1 MNILI
6 TGGAGFIGANFCH
19 YVYNESDNFVCLDA
33 LTYAGNKE
41 NIEDLLNNQNFK
53 FVLGNICDEE
63 LVDKVIKENKIDV
76 VVNFAAESHVENS
89 IKNPQPFI
97 DTNITGVRVLLDACK
112 KHNVKRFH
120 QVSTDEVYG
129 ELKDGDPSFLETSPL
144 KPTNPYSISKAAA
157 DLLVLSYNKMFNL
170 DITISRC
177 SNNYGIYQHKE
188 KFVSKSIQDVI
199 NNRNITVHGDGKN
212 IRDWINVLDHC
223 EGIKKIIESG
233 RSGEI
238 YNIGSSGEK
247 TNLEVAKIILS
258 CFKDPKSKIEFVEN
272 RKNND
277 YRYSINYDK
286 ISKELGYKPKYTF
299 ENSLQTII
307 DWYKQNSN

>member
-19 YVYNESDNFVCLDA
+19 YVYNKSDNFVCLDA

-89 IKNPQPFI
+89 IKTPQPFI
-97 DTNITGVRVLLDACK
+97 NTNITGVRVLLDACK

-170 DITISRC
+170 DTTISRC

-223 EGIKKIIESG
+223 EGIKRIIESG

-247 TNLEVAKIILS
+247 TNLEVAKTILS
-258 CFKDPKSKIEFVEN
+258 CFKSSKSKIEFVEN

>member
-19 YVYNESDNFVCLDA
+19 YVYNKSDNFVCLDA

-53 FVLGNICDEE
+53 FILGNICDEE

-89 IKNPQPFI
+89 IKAPQPFI

-170 DITISRC
+170 DTTISRC

-223 EGIKKIIESG
+223 EGIKRIIESG

-247 TNLEVAKIILS
+247 TNLEVAKTILS
-258 CFKDPKSKIEFVEN
+258 CFKSSKSKIEFVKN

>member
-19 YVYNESDNFVCLDA
+19 YVYNKSDNFVCLDA

-41 NIEDLLNNQNFK
+41 NIEGLLNNQNFK
-53 FVLGNICDEE
+53 FILGNICDEE

-89 IKNPQPFI
+89 IKTPQPFI

-170 DITISRC
+170 DTTISRC

-223 EGIKKIIESG
+223 EGIKRIIESG

-247 TNLEVAKIILS
+247 TNLEVAKTILS
-258 CFKDPKSKIEFVEN
+258 CFKSPKSKIEFVKN

-307 DWYKQNSN
+307 DWYKQNLN

>member
-19 YVYNESDNFVCLDA
+19 YVYNKSDNFVCLDA

-41 NIEDLLNNQNFK
+41 NIENLLNNQNFT

-89 IKNPQPFI
+89 IKTPQPFI

-112 KHNVKRFH
+112 KHNIKRFH

-170 DITISRC
+170 DTTISRC

-223 EGIKKIIESG
+223 EGIKRIIESG

-247 TNLEVAKIILS
+247 TNLEVAKTILS
-258 CFKDPKSKIEFVEN
+258 CFKSSKSKIEFVEN

>member
-19 YVYNESDNFVCLDA
+19 YVYNKSDNFVCLDA

-89 IKNPQPFI
+89 IKTPQPFI

-144 KPTNPYSISKAAA
+144 RPTNPYSISKAAA

-170 DITISRC
+170 DTTISRC

-223 EGIKKIIESG
+223 EGIKRIIESG

-258 CFKDPKSKIEFVEN
+258 CFKSSKSKIEFVKN

>member
-19 YVYNESDNFVCLDA
+19 YVYNKSDNFVCLDA

-41 NIEDLLNNQNFK
+41 NIENLLNKQNFK

-89 IKNPQPFI
+89 IKTPQPFI

-170 DITISRC
+170 DTTISRC

-223 EGIKKIIESG
+223 EGIKRIIKSG

-247 TNLEVAKIILS
+247 TNLEVAKAILS
-258 CFKDPKSKIEFVEN
+258 CFKSSKSKIEFVEN

-277 YRYSINYDK
+277 HRYSINYDK

>member
-19 YVYNESDNFVCLDA
+19 YVYNKSDNFVCLDA

-41 NIEDLLNNQNFK
+41 NIEDLLNNQNFT

-89 IKNPQPFI
+89 IKAPQPFI

-170 DITISRC
+170 DTTISRC

-223 EGIKKIIESG
+223 EGIKRIIESG

-247 TNLEVAKIILS
+247 TNLEVAKTILS
-258 CFKDPKSKIEFVEN
+258 CFKSSKSKIEFVKN